1 MTGNGGFSM
10 PIKRL
15 TGGCKWHRFTNMNQW
30 SGCLKPGSSQRR
42 FRIPLQGESQG
53 GKPGLS
59 ASAARAT
66 GLPAW
71 SFRDSSTGDFSIEK
85 VVIQSWAIVIY
96 ITRKSCDLSMKH
108 VDLIKIQSNKNG
120 DQNWDI
126 SWESLT
132 KTSYGRGV
140 PETGASLA
148 PPWKRARNGY
158 PWLILAP

>member
-71 SFRDSSTGDFSIEK
+71 SFRDSSTGEHCDSIM
-85 VVIQSWAIVIY
+85 SN
-96 ITRKSCDLSMKH
+96 CDLYHPKKLWLKH
-108 VDLIKIQSNKNG
+108 ETCWFNQNSIKQKRWPKLGHIMG
-120 DQNWDI
+120 IFDQNIIW
-126 SWESLT
+126 
-132 KTSYGRGV
+132 
-140 PETGASLA
+140 TGCA
-148 PPWKRARNGY
+148 WNWG
-158 PWLILAP
+158 ILSSPLKKG